1 MANRSDLLNKYSNK
15 FQVFERAMKFSYEAI
30 HVWQQFGLALA
41 CGRHYGRALLVLKEA
56 HRLLPAEPH
65 NCLLAAKICFQNLG
79 KVNITNIH
87 QKMHL

>member
-1 MANRSDLLNKYSNK
+1 
-15 FQVFERAMKFSYEAI
+15 MKFSYEAI